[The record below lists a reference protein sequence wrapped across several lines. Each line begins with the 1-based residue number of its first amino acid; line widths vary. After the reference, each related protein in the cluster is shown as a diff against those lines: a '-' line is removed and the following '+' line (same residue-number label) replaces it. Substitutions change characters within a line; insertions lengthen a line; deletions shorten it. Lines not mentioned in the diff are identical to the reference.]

1 MMSEQHDGASGSTSA
16 TAAYPGYNV
25 DSGGV
30 EQQGGSGGGAPPK
43 EYALGLS
50 LPDIIY
56 GFLLLLSNISGML
69 AFSIMSSAKVKSGG
83 AGFSMAYGDFTATEF
98 SLFAGVLLWLWTLA
112 VAALAVATQLFG
124 SDHFALSPSVKTA
137 LSRGNAV
144 VVVFGYSGAVA
155 CASFSDSCRNHN
167 YASIPRY
174 DDDDVAK
181 DIAVFC
187 NKVSASCTFLWF
199 ALLAF
204 GSALVLKS
212 YVDHKEN
219 FADAGADYK
228 QFGFGQSPFQS
239 AQHDAGAGAPPP
251 PSAGYNADH
260 RTSHDAEAGQVG
272 VSEAEGNRNSFAS
285 SQQNVVSSADL

>member
-1 MMSEQHDGASGSTSA
+1 M
-16 TAAYPGYNV
+16 P
-25 DSGGV
+25 
-30 EQQGGSGGGAPPK
+30 
-43 EYALGLS
+43 LS
-50 LPDIIY
+50 IFLVCLSPFLVLFLWLSCLLF
-56 GFLLLLSNISGML
+56 FLLLLAL
-69 AFSIMSSAKVKSGG
+69 AF
-83 AGFSMAYGDFTATEF
+83 
-98 SLFAGVLLWLWTLA
+98 LFLG
-112 VAALAVATQLFG
+112 Q
-124 SDHFALSPSVKTA
+124 
-137 LSRGNAV
+137 
-144 VVVFGYSGAVA
+144 
-155 CASFSDSCRNHN
+155 
-167 YASIPRY
+167 
-174 DDDDVAK
+174 
-181 DIAVFC
+181 
-187 NKVSASCTFLWF
+187 VSASCTFLWF

-260 RTSHDAEAGQVG
+260 RTSHDAEAGPVG